1 MEMGQAGMRPCGQ
14 VRQKAVKNN
23 TGGSGRSEK
32 GFLISNGEMVKSR
45 LE

>member
-23 TGGSGRSEK
+23 TGQDGMIYIININRVNVRV
-32 GFLISNGEMVKSR
+32 I
-45 LE
+45 